1 MKQAIRWCLA
11 LGLLLWLTRLLMA
24 SFTGSVTPPTIGE
37 ILQRA
42 DLVVLEAPME
52 SMCVKQ
58 RAGLVGGVEL
68 VLIARGSVLISTDLS
83 KARYCQIDESSKQA
97 TIALPLPTA
106 LWARL
111 DSQKSNVYKLSRY
124 GLWFMVLGDAG
135 ESELME
141 LAWREAEQ
149 GFAQKAAD
157 PALIKQA
164 RQQAEKVIAQLF
176 AKSGWSVNVIWQ

>member
-1 MKQAIRWCLA
+1 MDAHPVWLMQPLTKETHILKQAIRWCLA

-24 SFTGSVTPPTIGE
+24 SSTGSTPPPTIGE

-83 KARYCQIDESSKQA
+83 KASYCQIDESSKQA
-97 TIALPLPTA
+97 TIPDAPI
-106 LWARL
+106 
-111 DSQKSNVYKLSRY
+111 SRTWDIGRY
-124 GLWFMVLGDAG
+124 RHW
-135 ESELME
+135 
-141 LAWREAEQ
+141 
-149 GFAQKAAD
+149 
-157 PALIKQA
+157 
-164 RQQAEKVIAQLF
+164 
-176 AKSGWSVNVIWQ
+176 